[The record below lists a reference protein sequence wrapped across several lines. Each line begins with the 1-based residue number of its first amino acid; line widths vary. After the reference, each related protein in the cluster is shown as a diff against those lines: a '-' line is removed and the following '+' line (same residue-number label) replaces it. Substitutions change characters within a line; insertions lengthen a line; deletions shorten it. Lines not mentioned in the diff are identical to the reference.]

1 MTSSIEKELKKDHK
15 KIQDLINEIEKIL
28 DGKSEGNKEV
38 LFAQLRQEL
47 ITHSSAE
54 EQTYYKELIT
64 NEKSKD
70 IVKEGLEEHAIIT
83 TLLEQMSVIIC
94 DSDKW
99 KAKFSVL
106 KEQIEHHIKEEEGKM
121 FKQAEAVINSEQSD
135 KIKEDFIHEKES

>member
-15 KIQDLINEIEKIL
+15 KIQDLSNEIEKIL
-28 DGKSEGNKEV
+28 EGKSKGNKEV
-38 LFAQLRQEL
+38 LFSQLRQEL
-47 ITHSSAE
+47 ITHNGAE

-70 IVKEGLEEHAIIT
+70 IIKEGLEEHVIIT
-83 TLLEQMSVIIC
+83 TLLEQMSIISC

-99 KAKFSVL
+99 KAKFAVL

-121 FKQAEAVINSEQSD
+121 FKQAEGIMDSVKSD
-135 KIKEDFIHEKES
+135 EIKEDFIHKKES